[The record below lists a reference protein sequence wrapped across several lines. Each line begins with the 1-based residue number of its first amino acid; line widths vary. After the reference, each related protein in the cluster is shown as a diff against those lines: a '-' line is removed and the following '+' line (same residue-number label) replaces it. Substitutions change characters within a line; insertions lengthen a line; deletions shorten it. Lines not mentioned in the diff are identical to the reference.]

1 MLSIRQLQHALDSVK
16 NNDVYYLRKT
26 KAELGSYLRFMA
38 YKDSAKLYN
47 RINVKSVK
55 SFDEIVPASE
65 KSSNIENVGYQFTSM
80 ISSLESLSIIYKEK
94 LQSTAYHAIEW
105 HRKFTLSFACIVL
118 FLIGAPLGS
127 IIRKG
132 GLGTPMVL
140 AVAFF
145 VVFFLL
151 NNFGEKLAKSGTWDP
166 YAGMWLSS
174 FLLIPVGLF
183 LTYKAMRDSQ
193 LFNQEFYYR
202 TLEPIKVTLRKYFK
216 K

>member
-16 NNDVYYLRKT
+16 NNDIYYLRKT
-26 KAELGSYLRFMA
+26 KGDLGAYLRFMA
-38 YKDSAKLYN
+38 YKDSTKLFESIQAKP
-47 RINVKSVK
+47 IKSM
-55 SFDEIVPASE
+55 DEIIPPQE

-166 YAGMWLSS
+166 YAGMWLSR
-174 FLLIPVGLF
+174 FC
-183 LTYKAMRDSQ
+183 R
-193 LFNQEFYYR
+193 
-202 TLEPIKVTLRKYFK
+202 
-216 K
+216 